1 MDKDLG
7 IPVMYD
13 IYPGSISDVT
23 TLTGTLTKLEAY
35 GVDDYIAIM
44 DRGFFSQNN
53 LIDMLDKRI
62 SFIIAATFQLKDLKI
77 LLTETQRDI
86 ENVDYLQKFKEH
98 TIYVKPVTFPLGH
111 HVLQGY
117 LYYDPKREREENEA
131 LNSRLFDIREELA
144 GIRLKKGQLAH
155 IRFFETAGKFKNFFD
170 WKQVDNRIEAI
181 IRQNAVAQR
190 TNLMGKFIL
199 FYSGDVDWMTC
210 LSLYRERDEI
220 EKEIEMMKSDL
231 EALPLN
237 THSDST
243 MSGFLFI
250 VFLGLVIR
258 SKLLRMMTD
267 TGLLKKYAVKGLL
280 LELEKFR
287 KISLADGRIMN
298 TEMTKKTRL
307 ILEAL
312 NLCA

>member
-1 MDKDLG
+1 
-7 IPVMYD
+7 
-13 IYPGSISDVT
+13 
-23 TLTGTLTKLEAY
+23 
-35 GVDDYIAIM
+35 
-44 DRGFFSQNN
+44 
-53 LIDMLDKRI
+53 MLDKRI

-131 LNSRLFDIREELA
+131 LNSRLFDIREELV

-170 WKQVDNRIEAI
+170 WKQVDNRIEAT

-258 SKLLRMMTD
+258 SRLLRMMTD
-267 TGLLKKYAVKGLL
+267 TGLLKRYAVKGLL

-298 TEMTKKTRL
+298 TEMTKKQRL
-307 ILEAL
+307 ILEAF